1 MSTIQPV
8 AAAVS
13 ESQPLPGQD
22 NRSGPNFQFVEL
34 PSSGDITVSVSG
46 SNGVTCSLMQDVSG
60 GRDPV
65 VTSLT
70 NGSTFSATKVK
81 TSNNYYLASPSGAS
95 GQNFA
100 VTFSG
105 AV

>member
-1 MSTIQPV
+1 MSTIQPL

-34 PSSGDITVSVSG
+34 PSSGDITVSING
-46 SNGVTCSLMQDVSG
+46 SNGLTCSLMQDVS

-70 NGSTFSATKVK
+70 NGSSFAASKVK
-81 TSNNYYLASPSGAS
+81 TSNNYYLASPSGANS
-95 GQNFA
+95 QNFA

-105 AV
+105 SV